1 VLDDQSPTWW
11 YEEAG
16 RQAGPVTAAAL
27 RRMLVEG
34 RISPAHRVWR
44 NGMAGWEPLGQ
55 VAELA
60 AMLGDAAPAPPPLG
74 PPPASPPPSSAF
86 PRGGRLPGAP
96 LATVPTAAFE
106 EIPVGVTILLAILTF
121 GIYGLVKFHQTGR
134 AYEQLA
140 GRVSRFGL
148 WFWLFVG
155 LGVAGVVLNAATGA
169 LGIPL
174 GIASAVFQVLTLNE
188 ALAVRD
194 EGVRRHGV
202 TVPLTSAST
211 HRTLLVLAIVLSPIL
226 VGLVLAAIQAVKWF
240 SDWNGVAAAV
250 RARR

>member
-1 VLDDQSPTWW
+1 
-11 YEEAG
+11 
-16 RQAGPVTAAAL
+16 
-27 RRMLVEG
+27 
-34 RISPAHRVWR
+34 
-44 NGMAGWEPLGQ
+44 MAGWEPLGQ

-60 AMLGDAAPAPPPLG
+60 PMLAHGATPPPLQPRAAPGAPPP
-74 PPPASPPPSSAF
+74 S
-86 PRGGRLPGAP
+86 AP
-96 LATVPTAAFE
+96 LATIPAAALE
-106 EIPVGVTILLAILTF
+106 EIPVGTTIVLAVLTF

-155 LGVAGVVLNAATGA
+155 LGVAGIVLNAATGA

-194 EGVRRHGV
+194 EGVRRHLV
-202 TVPLTSAST
+202 TAPLTSAST
-211 HRTLLVLAIVLSPIL
+211 HRTLLVLGIVLSPIL
-226 VGLVLAAIQAVKWF
+226 VGLVIAAVQAVKWF
-240 SDWNGVAAAV
+240 SDWNGVVAALGG
-250 RARR
+250 RRPARQEP

>member
-1 VLDDQSPTWW
+1 VFDDQSQTWW
-11 YEEAG
+11 YEDAG

-27 RRMLVEG
+27 HRMLVEG
-34 RISPAHRVWR
+34 RISRAHRVWR

-60 AMLGDAAPAPPPLG
+60 PMIGDAGAPPPLG
-74 PPPASPPPSSAF
+74 PPPGPG
-86 PRGGRLPGAP
+86 PRPAAP
-96 LATVPTAAFE
+96 LATTPAAALE
-106 EIPVGVTILLAILTF
+106 EIPVGTTILLAIVTF

-155 LGVAGVVLNAATGA
+155 LGIAGVVLNASTGA

-202 TVPLTSAST
+202 GAPLTSPAT

-226 VGLVLAAIQAVKWF
+226 VGLVLGAIQAVKWF
-240 SDWNGVAAAV
+240 SDWNAVVAAV
-250 RARR
+250 RGRPPV